1 MLSYYTRHRDL
12 CTEGVGRQLIYYRI
26 GRHHRADRRV
36 EPARMQGFFDKGLG
50 VLALFMPRDETDNDL
65 DDVLDGLD
73 LPGLSGAESG
83 VPSLRR

>member
-1 MLSYYTRHRDL
+1 
-12 CTEGVGRQLIYYRI
+12 
-26 GRHHRADRRV
+26 
-36 EPARMQGFFDKGLG
+36 MQGFFDKGLG